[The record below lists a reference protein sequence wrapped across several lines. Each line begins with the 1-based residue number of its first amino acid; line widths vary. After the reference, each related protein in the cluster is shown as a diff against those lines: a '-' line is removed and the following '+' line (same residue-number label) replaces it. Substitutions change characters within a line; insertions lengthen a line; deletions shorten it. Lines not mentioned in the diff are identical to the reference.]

1 MELVKDYDCSINY
14 HPGKANVVANT
25 LSRKPSSFSVALLT
39 TRKEI
44 IQDLERMEIGV
55 VMGHYKAYLARMS
68 VQPTMVEEIHK
79 VLGSL
84 MVKKRL

>member
-44 IQDLERMEIGV
+44 IRDLERMEIGV
-55 VMGHYKAYLARMS
+55 VMGHYEAYLARMS

>member
-14 HPGKANVVANT
+14 HPGKANVVANA

-44 IQDLERMEIGV
+44 IRDLERMEIGV
-55 VMGHYKAYLARMS
+55 VIAIMR
-68 VQPTMVEEIHK
+68 PTWLE
-79 VLGSL
+79 
-84 MVKKRL
+84 